1 MIINVLW
8 DIYIKFDESPGDV
21 SRASNSKIRE
31 FVAHG
36 YERPKRPSVLGRL
49 GLR

>member
-1 MIINVLW
+1 MSALW
-8 DIYIKFDESPGDV
+8 DIYIKLDESPGDV

-36 YERPKRPSVLGRL
+36 YEMPRRPSVLGRL